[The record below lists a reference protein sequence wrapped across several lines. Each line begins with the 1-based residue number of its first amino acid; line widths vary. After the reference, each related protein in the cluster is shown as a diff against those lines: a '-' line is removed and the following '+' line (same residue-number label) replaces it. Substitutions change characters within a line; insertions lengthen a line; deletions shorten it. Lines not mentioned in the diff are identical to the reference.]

1 MNQTGTSTAQIV
13 QAYYDILTAGI
24 AAYDPARLR
33 ALLATDLVFEGPIAG
48 HVVGAERFSKGVSG
62 FIETMRSLTMV
73 HQLYA
78 GDTAATLYDAEM
90 PGGTVRFAEFF
101 HVEDGKIQ
109 TLRLLYDAT
118 EYRARGGR

>member
-13 QAYYDILTAGI
+13 QSYYDILTGGI

-62 FIETMRSLTMV
+62 FIETMRSLKRALDP
-73 HQLYA
+73 HQILN
-78 GDTAATLYDAEM
+78 
-90 PGGTVRFAEFF
+90 PGRIFTV
-101 HVEDGKIQ
+101 
-109 TLRLLYDAT
+109 
-118 EYRARGGR
+118 